1 MVTVVGIDFIFIVV
15 IGFRML
21 IKFQSLIF
29 YFCSVTEI
37 NINNILKNYF
47 DRLKHIFT
55 SPILNAYS
63 SSISISTFN
72 FVHINSKAT
81 DLKPRRRKDASST

>member
-37 NINNILKNYF
+37 NINNTLKNYF
-47 DRLKHIFT
+47 RIIFT
-55 SPILNAYS
+55 SPMLNAYS

>member
-21 IKFQSLIF
+21 IKFQSLTF

-37 NINNILKNYF
+37 NINNIVENYF
-47 DRLKHIFT
+47 DK
-55 SPILNAYS
+55 S
-63 SSISISTFN
+63 
-72 FVHINSKAT
+72 V
-81 DLKPRRRKDASST
+81 